1 MVDGQPLLENAHHH
15 EISLSQRAGDNKLQI
30 AYFRD
35 RIKDPA
41 LLGVGDVG
49 WTTEDVLPDVYS
61 GTFSFNGGA
70 LEAQGVRL
78 VFQRRISDTVT
89 ATWDYAYGGVLEL
102 EQPNVDWKVVRSSLQ
117 HGWRHSAALRLNGSV
132 PRYKTRWIA
141 SYRWTSGG
149 NTEVLALVNERI
161 RRRELRKVVNDGYQ
175 AALCTAGV
183 AAEEVCYVA
192 STGEGE
198 LVDFRR
204 GHFYGMTT
212 HARGAI
218 FLMPEVRAVLDVGA
232 LHARAMRID
241 ERSRVLSYRMTGQC
255 ASGSG
260 QFLENVARYL
270 GIALEDVGP
279 LSCRAGDP
287 QVVSSICAVLAETD
301 VINMVSRGITTP
313 DILKGIHLSMA
324 GRYTKLL
331 RAIDAHGQVAITG
344 GLSAD
349 TGLAQALQ
357 EKSREDGLDLEVR
370 THPDSIYAGAL
381 GAALWGAYRHRMLA
395 RHAEVPA

>member
-1 MVDGQPLLENAHHH
+1 MTTTTMPAMTRTGKEQ
-15 EISLSQRAGDNKLQI
+15 ITAG
-30 AYFRD
+30 
-35 RIKDPA
+35 
-41 LLGVGDVG
+41 VDVG
-49 WTTEDVLPDVYS
+49 SSAVKIAVLVTTSS
-61 GTFSFNGGA
+61 GET
-70 LEAQGVRL
+70 Q
-78 VFQRRISDTVT
+78 
-89 ATWDYAYGGVLEL
+89 
-102 EQPNVDWKVVRSSLQ
+102 
-117 HGWRHSAALRLNGSV
+117 
-132 PRYKTRWIA
+132 
-141 SYRWTSGG
+141 
-149 NTEVLALVNERI
+149 VLALLTERI

-175 AALCTAGV
+175 GALRAAGV
-183 AAEEVCYVA
+183 AADQVCYVA

-198 LVDFRR
+198 LVEFRR

-218 FLMPEVRAVLDVGA
+218 FLMPEVRAILDVGA

-241 ERSRVLSYRMTGQC
+241 ERSRVLAYRMTGQC

-279 LSCRAGDP
+279 LSSKAGNP

-301 VINMVSRGITTP
+301 VINMVSRGISTS

-331 RAIDAHGQVAITG
+331 RAIDVHGHVAITG

-357 EKSREDGLDLEVR
+357 EKAREEGLDVEIR
-370 THPDSIYAGAL
+370 THSNAIYAGAL

-395 RHAEVPA
+395 RHAEVSA